1 MGMTAIAEKCA
12 EHLALLEEYR
22 IALHDWRVA
31 RVHDPLNSQCPAVL
45 EAIKRVEEV
54 EQQIRLH
61 QAEHGCLERVPL
73 PADL

>member
-1 MGMTAIAEKCA
+1 MNMIAIAEKCT

-22 IALHDWRVA
+22 VALHDWRVA

-45 EAIKRVEEV
+45 EATKRMEELEDKLRV
-54 EQQIRLH
+54 H
-61 QAEHGCLERVPL
+61 QAEHGCWERVPL